1 MIISTTPQTPN
12 DLILIWRYKLCIAKK
27 MCNTPTFSSSRI
39 ITRTICHL
47 NSRLTR
53 KLTIALHTFHIIFN
67 SLSIISTTFNM
78 ISSSCCCC
86 CCSYLPLFFQ
96 NQYLFNWNLKVIGNL
111 WRYCVF
117 LVWDW
122 FFFLVL
128 RTHTQSESFQ
138 TNTARVYIF
147 FGSSSKLSLLNAEHF
162 FVWFAGFFYWI
173 KLIARSHR
181 FFFHSSLDL
190 LWLLLSLLLLDIYH
204 FAASCVC
211 VCVCLQIF
219 GAGEI
224 DCIGFFRYIYLKK
237 ERKKKDEE
245 KIIWN
250 VCCD

>member
-1 MIISTTPQTPN
+1 M
-12 DLILIWRYKLCIAKK
+12 
-27 MCNTPTFSSSRI
+27 
-39 ITRTICHL
+39 
-47 NSRLTR
+47 
-53 KLTIALHTFHIIFN
+53 
-67 SLSIISTTFNM
+67 
-78 ISSSCCCC
+78 
-86 CCSYLPLFFQ
+86 
-96 NQYLFNWNLKVIGNL
+96 KVIGNL

-211 VCVCLQIF
+211 VCMLANLWGRGNRLHRFFSIHIF
-219 GAGEI
+219 
-224 DCIGFFRYIYLKK
+224 K
-237 ERKKKDEE
+237 ERKKE
-245 KIIWN
+245 KRRRKNNMKRMLWLGN
-250 VCCD
+250 NLNRN